1 MYCKKLAK
9 IGVCRKMVSTTWKYF
24 HIILQNYHHFAKIQ
38 GYSKK
43 MFIIDFYYKNSID
56 IFKISLRLATKATK
70 KKLKHLENYQ
80 KKYQYW

>member
-9 IGVCRKMVSTTWKYF
+9 IGVCRKMVFTTWKYF

-43 MFIIDFYYKNSID
+43 IDFYYKNSIY
-56 IFKISLRLATKATK
+56 IFKISLRLATKATL
-70 KKLKHLENYQ
+70 KKLKTPWKLPKN
-80 KKYQYW
+80 YQYW